1 MSFLTN
7 GLLAHTTKRHPL
19 YCLFLSVL
27 NYTDFILM
35 DRWGTLLYV
44 TQNDIG
50 SWRAFFVKTKL
61 ILIGFSL
68 MKLNNIK

>member
-7 GLLAHTTKRHPL
+7 GPLARTSKR
-19 YCLFLSVL
+19 YLFLPVL

-50 SWRAFFVKTKL
+50 SWCAFFVKTKL

-68 MKLNNIK
+68 IKLNNIK